1 MQKNHKNHEN
11 NDIIVA
17 FSSGKDST
25 ATALWYKQHGYN
37 VYLYHAIGLNPSYPD
52 EWKRAEEIAE
62 YLNLPLVKEKFTLE
76 GKKDFIEHPLKNI
89 IIVNGAI
96 SWAVRNGVRPN
107 IAVGNYTSPD
117 IASLDNNPFYICGD
131 DCIEMWDAYE
141 YSMQS
146 IIPGFKVNLCLENIQ
161 STYEIL
167 TTDMKLFESAQSC
180 LGPHRF
186 RQWTHDK
193 NESKYNIKLLKN
205 RCGSC
210 WKCAYEYIW
219 LADHDLQEYNR
230 DYYKHCIDVLVKE
243 SKREYNIK
251 FKDSG
256 DFWQSWF
263 THESKYFNEV

>member
-1 MQKNHKNHEN
+1 
-11 NDIIVA
+11 
-17 FSSGKDST
+17 
-25 ATALWYKQHGYN
+25 
-37 VYLYHAIGLNPSYPD
+37 
-52 EWKRAEEIAE
+52 
-62 YLNLPLVKEKFTLE
+62 
-76 GKKDFIEHPLKNI
+76 
-89 IIVNGAI
+89 
-96 SWAVRNGVRPN
+96 
-107 IAVGNYTSPD
+107 
-117 IASLDNNPFYICGD
+117 
-131 DCIEMWDAYE
+131 
-141 YSMQS
+141 MQS